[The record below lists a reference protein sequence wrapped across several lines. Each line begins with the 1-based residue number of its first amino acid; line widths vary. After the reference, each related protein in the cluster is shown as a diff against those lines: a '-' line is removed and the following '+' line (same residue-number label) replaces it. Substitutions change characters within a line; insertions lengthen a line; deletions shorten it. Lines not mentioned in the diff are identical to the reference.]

1 MVSGRKNA
9 MLEMFTRGIEN
20 LAGRNSGPLHLRLF
34 LQPLMAT
41 ILAIRGGWADAWEGQ
56 PIFFWTIMREPKR
69 TAAMFRNLWHIA
81 GKVFL
86 VAVVLDVIYQIIVLH
101 WVYPIETL
109 IVATVLAL
117 IPCMIVRGVGNRIVT
132 LMRLKQLRDEK
143 RLAMDGSSGT
153 NDQARHLPTA
163 KPIVDR
169 K

>member
-1 MVSGRKNA
+1 
-9 MLEMFTRGIEN
+9 
-20 LAGRNSGPLHLRLF
+20 
-34 LQPLMAT
+34 
-41 ILAIRGGWADAWEGQ
+41 
-56 PIFFWTIMREPKR
+56 
-69 TAAMFRNLWHIA
+69 MFRNLWHIA